1 MNIGININNIR
12 NVDFI
17 KDYNIIEINSNEK
30 EGYALGSEISNV
42 ANECISK
49 KVDLYIDNSFI
60 NCMSVANE
68 GITTLRIG
76 NKDDKC
82 NIKEWKLFENYIK
95 EFDNWDDINKYIDNS
110 KLIKF
115 MEFSDEYSEKINKFL
130 RNNSITN
137 ENINFYEK
145 YIKTGGNFWFVTD
158 LKTDEVIATVGLI
171 KSVNNEIVENLF
183 IDKNYEGLNIGESLK
198 SIVDNFVK
206 YNIK

>member
-1 MNIGININNIR
+1 
-12 NVDFI
+12 
-17 KDYNIIEINSNEK
+17 
-30 EGYALGSEISNV
+30 
-42 ANECISK
+42 
-49 KVDLYIDNSFI
+49 
-60 NCMSVANE
+60 MSVANE